1 MVNFYPGRLAELGRV
16 DAVRRR
22 AMGDCG
28 LIFDRHGHK
37 CRNLRRFR
45 RDLGASRR
53 ARYVAT
59 GRAFR
64 ERFERYGEA
73 DNVVKVRVV
82 EVDL

>member
-1 MVNFYPGRLAELGRV
+1 
-16 DAVRRR
+16 
-22 AMGDCG
+22 MGVCG

-37 CRNLRRFR
+37 CRNLRRFS

-64 ERFERYGEA
+64 EEFERYGEA
-73 DNVVKVRVV
+73 GDVVKVRVV